1 MKRALTALVLVPL
14 ALYSVLFAPPQVFL
28 AVVAL
33 FGVLCFREY
42 SRITEAF
49 AMPGYV
55 AGVLILIAPLNQAAL
70 ILFLTALAAMC
81 LTMSTGD
88 LSKGATQAGATI
100 MGVAYIFGA
109 WKTAILLHEIDAPA
123 YQRLAAGRYW
133 LMVAL
138 MVNWI
143 GDTGAYYVGR
153 KFGKHKLAP
162 LVSPGKSWEGAAASA
177 VTAVIFGA
185 ICIPLVIT
193 GTSIWA
199 AIAVSLVAN
208 AAGQI
213 GDLAESALKRAAG
226 VKDSGTMLPGHGG
239 ILDRMDSS
247 LFAMPVVYTL
257 VMLLATL
264 RGQA

>member
-1 MKRALTALVLVPL
+1 MKRALTALVLVPV
-14 ALYSVLFAPPQVFL
+14 AVYSVLFSPPQLFL
-28 AVVAL
+28 AVVVL

-42 SRITEAF
+42 ARITNAY

-81 LTMSTGD
+81 LTMSAEDFG
-88 LSKGATQAGATI
+88 KGASRAGALVL
-100 MGVAYIFGA
+100 GVAYVFGA
-109 WKTAILLHEIDAPA
+109 WKTAILLHEIDGPGFKGI
-123 YQRLAAGRYW
+123 AAGRYW
-133 LMVAL
+133 LMFSL
-138 MVNWI
+138 IVNWI

-162 LVSPGKSWEGAAASA
+162 RVSPGKSWEGAAASA
-177 VTAVIFGA
+177 VTGVIFGMVFL
-185 ICIPLVIT
+185 PLTIT
-193 GTSIWA
+193 GMSLWVAGI
-199 AIAVSLVAN
+199 ISLVAN

-213 GDLAESALKRAAG
+213 GDLAESALKRGAG
-226 VKDSGTMLPGHGG
+226 VKDSGTLLPGHGG

-257 VMLLATL
+257 VMLLAQI
-264 RGQA
+264 RG